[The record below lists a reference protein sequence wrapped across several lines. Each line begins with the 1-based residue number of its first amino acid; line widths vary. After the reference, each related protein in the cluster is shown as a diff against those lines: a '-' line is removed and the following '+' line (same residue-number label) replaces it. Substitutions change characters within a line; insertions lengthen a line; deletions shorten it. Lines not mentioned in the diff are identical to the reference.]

1 MRFSLTLEPLSF
13 YFSLPRLLLVATAMV
28 AMPGCGF
35 AESGTSAPAVVSP
48 VAELPDA
55 PSASLTSSSRS
66 SADAIDGGAS
76 ADLNA
81 FGGQATSAVKPMAPA
96 YVKLIV
102 AGQAAPKQT
111 ATDKVVLGLRES
123 VLPSAMA
130 GWVISAGWSQ
140 LIDSSP
146 NYGTNGKAFAQR
158 LGAAAALRSSREIF
172 SDSVL
177 SIAFHQDPRYY
188 QLGSSHRLVN
198 RVVYAV
204 TRPLI
209 GRTDGGRT
217 IPNYAFILGTGGASA
232 LTHTYYPEINVTPG
246 QVMQTWGTS
255 LGGIALG
262 YLVSEFRPEIKDWI
276 HLRKHE

>member
-1 MRFSLTLEPLSF
+1 M
-13 YFSLPRLLLVATAMV
+13 A
-28 AMPGCGF
+28 AMPGCVF
-35 AESGTSAPAVVSP
+35 AESGASAVAVSSA
-48 VAELPDA
+48 AELPDA
-55 PSASLTSSSRS
+55 PSASLMSSSRS
-66 SADAIDGGAS
+66 SADANDGGAS
-76 ADLNA
+76 AEPNA
-81 FGGQATSAVKPMAPA
+81 FGWQATPAARPIAPA
-96 YVKLIV
+96 YVKLIA

-111 ATDKVVLGLRES
+111 AKDKVVLGLRES

-130 GWVISAGWSQ
+130 GWAISAGWSQ
-140 LIDSSP
+140 LVDSSP

-177 SIAFHQDPRYY
+177 SVAFHQDPRYY
-188 QLGSSHRLVN
+188 QLGRSHKFLN
-198 RVVYAV
+198 RFAYAA
-204 TRPLI
+204 TRPLV

-232 LTHTYYPEINVTPG
+232 LTHTYYPERNVTPG

-262 YLVSEFRPEIKDWI
+262 YLVSEFRPDVKDWI
-276 HLRKHE
+276 HLGRHE

>member
-1 MRFSLTLEPLSF
+1 
-13 YFSLPRLLLVATAMV
+13 MV
-28 AMPGCGF
+28 AMPGCVF
-35 AESGTSAPAVVSP
+35 AKLAPPATAAVSSA
-48 VAELPDA
+48 AELPDA
-55 PSASLTSSSRS
+55 PSASLMSSSRS
-66 SADAIDGGAS
+66 SADVDDDTS

-81 FGGQATSAVKPMAPA
+81 FGWQATPAARPVAPT

-111 ATDKVVLGLRES
+111 AKDKVLLGFRES

-146 NYGTNGKAFAQR
+146 NYGTDGKAFAQR

-188 QLGSSHRLVN
+188 QLGHGHKFVN
-198 RVVYAV
+198 RFVYAA
-204 TRPLI
+204 TRPLV

-262 YLVSEFRPEIKDWI
+262 YLVSEFRPDLKDWI
-276 HLRKHE
+276 HLRKSE